1 MTGTDLVV
9 VLPGIMGSTLRRADG
24 KLVWAPSAG
33 AALRAIVTLAGSI
46 KQLTLDPDIG
56 DQAPDDGVE
65 PVDLMPDLHVLP
77 GIWTPIK
84 GYTRLLDKLTSL
96 GYHPGANLLPVPY
109 DWRLSNRYNGRRLA
123 CIVEPALQRWRD
135 QSPANADA
143 QLVFVCHSM
152 GGLVA
157 RWYIEKCGGAELTR
171 RLITFGTPYRGAAKT
186 VDQLVNGVRP
196 SLGPLAVDLTTF
208 ARSLPSLHQLLP
220 EYACIEHGTIKYG
233 TNLAK
238 TTEVTLPE
246 LATRL
251 VTDAMTFHTELN
263 DAEAARPASLDST
276 HAIVGT
282 RQPTITTIRIDGHRA
297 IPLETIGDDNDYGDA
312 TVPLAGGIRHG
323 LALDTNRI
331 DRVADHHGNLQRNG
345 AALDVLAGILTAKPV
360 VRRDA
365 HATAELRVT
374 VPELVLA
381 GENLPV
387 TVTTVAVTE
396 DGTARQAITITVRD
410 EAGTVVASAVPRLR
424 KGHAETAFPA
434 LPPGAY
440 AVQVTG
446 LATGSGVAPVS
457 AAVLIWADP
466 A

>member
-24 KLVWAPSAG
+24 DMVWAPSAG
-33 AALRAIVTLAGSI
+33 AALRAIFTLAGSI
-46 KQLTLDPDIG
+46 KQLTLDPHIG
-56 DQAPDDGVE
+56 DQAPEDGVE
-65 PVDLMPDLHVLP
+65 PVALMPDLHVLP

-84 GYTRLLDKLTSL
+84 GYTQLLDKLTSL
-96 GYHPGANLLPVPY
+96 GYRTGANLLPVPY

-123 CIVEPALQRWRD
+123 GIVEPALQRWRD
-135 QSPANADA
+135 QSPANADT

-186 VDQLVNGVRP
+186 VEQLVNGVRP
-196 SLGPLAVDLTTF
+196 SLGPLALDLTTF

-220 EYACIEHGTIKYG
+220 EYACIEHGTD
-233 TNLAK
+233 LAK
-238 TTEVTLPE
+238 TTAVTVPE
-246 LATRL
+246 LATSM

-263 DAEAARPASLDST
+263 DAEAARPPSLDST

-297 IPLETIGDDNDYGDA
+297 IPLDTIGEDNDYGDA

-331 DRVADHHGNLQRNG
+331 NRVADHHGNLQHNG
-345 AALDVLAGILTAKPV
+345 AALDVLEGILTAKRV

-365 HATAELRVT
+365 NATVELRVT

-381 GENLPV
+381 GADLPV
-387 TVTTVAVTE
+387 AVTTVAIAE
-396 DGTARQAITITVRD
+396 DVTARQAITITVRD
-410 EAGTVVASAVPRLR
+410 EAGKAVASAAPKLR
-424 KGHAETAFPA
+424 KGQAETTFTA

-440 AVQVTG
+440 AVEVTG
-446 LATGSGVAPVS
+446 LAAGSGVAPVS
-457 AAVLIWADP
+457 ADVLIWADP
-466 A
+466 G

>member
-1 MTGTDLVV
+1 MISTDLVV

-24 KLVWAPSAG
+24 HLVWAPSAG
-33 AALRAIVTLAGSI
+33 AALRAIFTLAGSI

-56 DQAPDDGVE
+56 DQAPEDGVE
-65 PVDLMPDLHVLP
+65 PVALMPDLHVLP

-84 GYTRLLDKLTSL
+84 GYTRLLDKLTNL
-96 GYHPGANLLPVPY
+96 GYRTGANLLPVPY

-123 CIVEPALQRWRD
+123 SIVEPALERWRNH
-135 QSPANADA
+135 SKANADA

-171 RLITFGTPYRGAAKT
+171 KLITFGTPYRGAAKT
-186 VDQLVNGVRP
+186 IDQLVNGVRP
-196 SLGPLAVDLTTF
+196 SLGPLAVDLTIF

-220 EYACIEHGTIKYG
+220 EYACIEH
-233 TNLAK
+233 NASLAK

-246 LATRL
+246 LATSM
-251 VTDAMTFHTELN
+251 VTDVMTFHTELN
-263 DAEAARPASLDST
+263 HAEAARPASLERT

-297 IPLETIGDDNDYGDA
+297 IPLETISTDNDYGDA
-312 TVPLAGGIRHG
+312 TVPLTGGIRHG
-323 LALDTNRI
+323 LPLDTNRI
-331 DRVADHHGNLQRNG
+331 DRVADHHGNLHRNG

-365 HATAELRVT
+365 DATVELRVT

-381 GENLPV
+381 GTDLPV
-387 TVTTVAVTE
+387 AVTAVAVTE
-396 DGTARQAITITVRD
+396 SGIARQAITITVKD
-410 EAGTVVASAVPRLR
+410 EAGVVVATATPRLR
-424 KGHAETAFPA
+424 KGYAETTFPA

-440 AVQVTG
+440 AVQVAG
-446 LATGSGVAPVS
+446 HATGSGVAPVS
-457 AAVLIWADP
+457 TDVLIWPDP
-466 A
+466 APRGQ